1 MALEDK
7 DIFNAIFSR
16 FSDQPIEFIMEQY
29 EKAKRLNIEIEKR
42 QSSQTVSVESSS
54 EIDDV
59 VIEPSPKGEAIPKK
73 KYTKRSL
80 LVKPEEAI
88 GDERIKC
95 CICGEEKTILSSKHL
110 AKHGISVEDYRALC
124 SYDKKQ
130 PLMSKNREAQSKIII
145 AKAQQARMKK
155 KSSK

>member
-29 EKAKRLNIEIEKR
+29 EKAKKLNIEIEKR

-80 LVKPEEAI
+80 LVKPQEAI
-88 GDERIKC
+88 TDKYIKC
-95 CICGEEKTILSSKHL
+95 CICGEERSTLTSKHL
-110 AKHGISVEDYRALC
+110 AKHEISVEEYKALC
-124 SYDKKQ
+124 GYDKKQ
-130 PLMSKNREAQSKIII
+130 PLMSNSHAEQAKVII
-145 AKAQQARMKK
+145 AKAQQARMAK
-155 KSSK
+155 KSGK